1 VNVHDEP
8 ASWTREALQDYG
20 FRGFVPFTSLA
31 LSDVPKEPGV
41 YCVIRP
47 SPGAPKF
54 RAASP
59 AGHFKGKDPTVS
71 RSELQDLWVP
81 DAAVVYIGKANHG
94 ATKRRGLRKRLQEFG
109 GFGAGRPV
117 AHSGGRRIWQL
128 SESAELLVGWKQ
140 LPDEDVVSTERRLLD
155 AFSRR
160 HGRLPFANMR

>member
-1 VNVHDEP
+1 MTVHDEP
-8 ASWTREALQDYG
+8 KSWTHEALQDYG
-20 FRGFVPFTSLA
+20 FGGFVPFESLA
-31 LSDVPKEPGV
+31 TCDVPKGPGV

-54 RAASP
+54 VAASP

-71 RSELQDLWVP
+71 RSELQDLWVQG
-81 DAAVVYIGKANHG
+81 AAVVYIGKANHG
-94 ATKRRGLRKRLQEFG
+94 VTKRRGLRKRLQEFG
-109 GFGAGRPV
+109 DFGAGHPA
-117 AHSGGRRIWQL
+117 AHSGGQRIWQL
-128 SESAELLVGWKQ
+128 SDSAELLVGWKQ